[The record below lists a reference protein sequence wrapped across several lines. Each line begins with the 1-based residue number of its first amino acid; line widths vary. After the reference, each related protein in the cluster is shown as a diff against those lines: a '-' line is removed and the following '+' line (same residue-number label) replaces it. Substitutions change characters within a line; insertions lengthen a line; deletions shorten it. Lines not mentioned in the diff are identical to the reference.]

1 MQNSNILSIYFFRDS
16 STFYHERRALDCFA
30 SINYCLDDTIFIA
43 GLSKI
48 TKNLKDNYKFLIIE
62 NISHNYK
69 IIENIIKEHT
79 PYFVS
84 PTAYYFYNFA
94 TRPLLERNV
103 LIIC

>member
-1 MQNSNILSIYFFRDS
+1 MQNSNILSIYFFKDS
-16 STFYHERRALDCFA
+16 STFYHDRRALDCFG
-30 SINYCLDDTIFIA
+30 SINNSLDDNIFIG

-48 TKNLKDNYKFLIIE
+48 IKELREHYKFLIME

-94 TRPLLERNV
+94 TRPVLEKDV

>member
-1 MQNSNILSIYFFRDS
+1 MQNSNVLSIYFFKDS
-16 STFYHERRALDCFA
+16 STFYHERRALDCFG
-30 SINYCLDDTIFIA
+30 SINNCLDDTLFIA

-48 TKNLKDNYKFLIIE
+48 IKLLKESYKFLIIE

-84 PTAYYFYNFA
+84 PTAYYFYNFGY
-94 TRPLLERNV
+94 RPFVSTNV
-103 LIIC
+103 FILN

>member
-1 MQNSNILSIYFFRDS
+1 MQKTNVLSIYFFRDS
-16 STFYHERRALDCFA
+16 STYYNNRRALDCFA
-30 SINYCLDDTIFIA
+30 SINNCLDDTLFIA

-48 TKNLKDNYKFLIIE
+48 TKTLKEHYNFLIIE

-94 TRPLLERNV
+94 TRPVREREA